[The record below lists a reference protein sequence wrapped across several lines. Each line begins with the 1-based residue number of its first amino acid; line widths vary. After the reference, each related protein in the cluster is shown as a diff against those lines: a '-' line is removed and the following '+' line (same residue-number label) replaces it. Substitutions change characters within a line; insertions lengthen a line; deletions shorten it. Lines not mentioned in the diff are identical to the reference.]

1 MSLPTGPVFPPF
13 DATYRGRA
21 KISLNNTLKSRFIR
35 RADGTNTRQITAK
48 LLIVRS
54 PRERRFRRRMSVSI
68 GAAPDRRPAL
78 LRQAGPA
85 VVRFLNDP
93 R

>member
-35 RADGTNTRQITAK
+35 RADGTNTRQITVNP
-48 LLIVRS
+48 LTIRS
-54 PRERRFRRRMSVSI
+54 PHERRFRRRMSVSM
-68 GAAPDRRPAL
+68 RPASD
-78 LRQAGPA
+78 QPP
-85 VVRFLNDP
+85 P
-93 R
+93 RL